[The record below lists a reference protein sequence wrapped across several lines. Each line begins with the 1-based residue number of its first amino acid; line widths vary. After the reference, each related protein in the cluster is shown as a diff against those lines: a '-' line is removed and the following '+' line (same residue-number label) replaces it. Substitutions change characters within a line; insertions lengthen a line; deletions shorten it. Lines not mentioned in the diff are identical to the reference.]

1 MNIEKNRIYFYQEY
15 SYKNFITLSDDELRM
30 VLSWRNSPEVR
41 QWMMTTEAIEL
52 NTHLEYVEELKV
64 RNDVFYWL
72 ILRQGAPI
80 GVLNVTNVDFNTKIG
95 EPGFYLSP
103 DLLNRGEGILVLQN
117 YKAFLL
123 NIIGFDQLLGH
134 NYIENTN
141 ALQLSLFFGA
151 TITGIEEKDGR
162 KYISL
167 CLKKEQFRDYK
178 QERLI
183 LSFVKYNKENPIL
196 VDKILS
202 GYKIIKYDR

>member
-15 SYKNFITLSDDELRM
+15 TYKNFITLSEDELRM
-30 VLSWRNSPEVR
+30 VLSWRNSSEVR
-41 QWMMTTEAIEL
+41 QWMMNTKPIEL
-52 NTHLEYVEELKV
+52 TDHLEYVEKLKI

-72 ILRQGAPI
+72 IMRKDIPI
-80 GVLNVTNVDFNTKIG
+80 GVLNITKVDFNTKTG

-103 DLLNRGEGILVLQN
+103 DILHRGEGILVLQN

-123 NIIGFDQLLGH
+123 DILGFEQLLGH

-151 TITGIEEKDGR
+151 TIDGIIEKDSR
-162 KYISL
+162 KYVSL
-167 CLKKEQFRDYK
+167 CLKKNQFKHYK

-196 VDKILS
+196 EDKILS
-202 GYKIIKYDR
+202 DYKTIKNG